1 LEHLLFPAYLVLFAW
16 LVTKVKFFKESGLN
30 NAQLI
35 ILFLLK
41 VMAGIFYGWIG
52 VYYGEMAQMIDTWA
66 YHVESLQEYALL
78 KSHPIDFVTS
88 LFHSSYDNG
97 YGNFLTTHNSFWNDV
112 KANFLIKIMA
122 VFHLFSFG
130 HYYVNVIFYSFITL
144 FGPIAIF
151 RVMTDIYPGR
161 KMIILMATFLLPSF
175 LYWTSGLH
183 KEGLIFSGLSM
194 MLYHL
199 YFGFKENRFSLRR
212 ILSIFLGFI
221 IVLILRNFLILTVL
235 PPLFAWFLSRKMP
248 FKALTTFTAVMSLA
262 IIFFFTARYIHP
274 SLDFPAATVVKQ
286 HEFLK
291 LRGGSAVPVKEL
303 TPSGWSFLANLPQSI
318 SLTLIRPYPSDVRHL
333 LSLAAALEINF
344 LLLLFIIYLI
354 WHKPIIRQN
363 AFIICCLFIS
373 FGILLMVGY
382 TVNIL
387 GAIVRYR
394 SIVLPFLVVPMVA
407 QTDWPRISRVIL
419 SNIKIK
425 NNI

>member
-1 LEHLLFPAYLVLFAW
+1 MLFPAYLVFFAW
-16 LVTKVKFFKESGLN
+16 LVTKVKFFKSSGLN

-66 YHVESLQEYALL
+66 YHVESLQEYELL
-78 KSHPIDFVTS
+78 KTHPIDFVTS

-144 FGPIAIF
+144 FAPIAIF
-151 RVMTDIYPGR
+151 RVMNQVYPGR
-161 KMIILMATFLLPSF
+161 KMIILLATFLIPSF

-183 KEGLIFSGLSM
+183 KEGLIFSGLAL

-199 YFGFKENRFSLRR
+199 YSGFKENRFTFRR
-212 ILSIFLGFI
+212 ILSILLGFI
-221 IVLILRNFLILTVL
+221 LVLILRNFLILTIL
-235 PPLFAWFLSRKMP
+235 PPLFAWALSRKLP
-248 FKALTTFTAVMSLA
+248 FKPIITFTAVMTLA

-291 LRGGSAVPVKEL
+291 LRGGSAVPVREL
-303 TPSGWSFLANLPQSI
+303 TPSAWSFLVNLPQSI

-344 LLLLFIIYLI
+344 LLLLFIFFLI
-354 WHKPIIRQN
+354 WHKPNTRQD
-363 AFIICCLFIS
+363 AFILCCLFVS
-373 FGILLMVGY
+373 LGILLMVGY

-394 SIVLPFLVVPMVA
+394 SIVLPLLVVPMVA
-407 QTDWPRISRVIL
+407 QTDWPRIFSLVN